1 MNNSGPAVV
10 VENLVKRFGSFV
22 AVNHVT
28 FEARRGEIFGFLG
41 PNGAGKSTTIRILCG
56 LLSPTE
62 GGALVSGFD
71 VATQPEAV
79 RQTIGY
85 MSQKFS
91 LYNDLRVIENLRFF
105 AGMYSVPARSLSERI
120 QWALEMAG
128 LSDHQGDIT
137 GVLPG
142 GWKQRLSLGCALL
155 HRPSILFLD
164 EPTAGVD
171 PITRRQFWDLIHQL
185 AEGGTTVFVTTHYMD
200 EAEYCHRLAL
210 INRGKI
216 VALGTPA
223 ELKRGSMPGELVLL
237 ECEPLAAAL
246 ALLRATPGLLDASV
260 FGSAL
265 HLIVPR
271 AKEAIPSLRT
281 LLLQSG
287 IAVTKIEQIPPTL
300 EDVFVSLA
308 GTRVEAA
315 KEQS

>member
-1 MNNSGPAVV
+1 VNNTGPAVV
-10 VENLVKRFGSFV
+10 VEDLVKRFGDFL
-22 AVNHVT
+22 AVDHVS

-56 LLSPTE
+56 LLRPTE
-62 GGALVSGFD
+62 GQALVSGID
-71 VATQPEAV
+71 VSSHPEAV
-79 RQTIGY
+79 RQAIGY

-105 AGMYSVPARSLSERI
+105 AGMYSVPSRSISERI

-128 LSDHQGDIT
+128 LTERKRDIT
-137 GVLPG
+137 GTLPG

-155 HRPSILFLD
+155 HRPSVLFLD

-171 PITRRQFWDLIHQL
+171 PITRRQFWDIIHEL
-185 AEGGTTVFVTTHYMD
+185 AGDGTTVFVTTHYMD

-223 ELKRGSMPGELVLL
+223 DLKRKSMPGELVLL
-237 ECEPLAAAL
+237 ECDPITSAL
-246 ALLRATPGLLDASV
+246 EFLRTIPGVLDTAV

-265 HLIVPR
+265 HLIVLR
-271 AKEAIPSLRT
+271 AKEAIPMLRKH
-281 LLLQSG
+281 LLENG
-287 IAVTKIEQIPPTL
+287 IAVTKIEQIQPTL

-308 GTRVEAA
+308 GTRTEAA